1 MKLHY
6 FFILIY
12 LMCNAAYAEEKT
24 TIRLGVQT
32 GGTLAWE
39 LTALTNTDS
48 DFELV
53 IHPLANA
60 QEGKNALQTG
70 DVDVIVSDWIW
81 VADQRQQGEDF
92 TFYQYSDM
100 SGALIVPKDSP
111 IKSIQD
117 LVGKRLGI
125 AGGELD
131 KNWLLLQALAQ
142 KQSLDLNKSVD
153 KTFATPTK
161 ITEQLKAQEI
171 DAALTYWHFAAQ
183 LEGQGYRQ
191 LMNDKN
197 ILNQLNI
204 QETVPNIGYVFK
216 HNWGMKHQTAL
227 NHFFKAAQQ
236 ARKQLCTD
244 DTAWQKV
251 LPLTKTEDAATQ
263 TLLRQRFCEGNI
275 DKQWGEKEQQAAAQL
290 FKLLKKQQQTD
301 SSEDLQTKIFWTT
314 DLNKN
319 EFSK

>member
-1 MKLHY
+1 M
-6 FFILIY
+6 IST
-12 LMCNAAYAEEKT
+12 AYAEEKT
-24 TIRLGVQT
+24 IIRLGVQT

-39 LTALTNTDS
+39 LTALNNANS
-48 DFELV
+48 DFELA

-60 QEGKNALQTG
+60 QEGKDALQTG
-70 DVDVIVSDWIW
+70 TVDLIVSDWIW
-81 VADQRQQGEDF
+81 VADQDQQGEDF
-92 TFYQYSDM
+92 TFYPYSDM
-100 SGALIVPKDSP
+100 SGALIVPKDSS

-125 AGGELD
+125 AGGEFD

-161 ITEQLKAQEI
+161 ITEQLKAQQI
-171 DAALTYWHFAAQ
+171 DAVLTYWHFAAH

-191 LMNDKN
+191 LIDDKT
-197 ILNQLNI
+197 ILTQLNI
-204 QETVPNIGYVFK
+204 QETIPNLGYVFK
-216 HNWGMKHQTAL
+216 HNWGMKHQTTL
-227 NHFFKAAQQ
+227 NQFFTAAQQ

-275 DKQWGEKEQQAAAQL
+275 DKQWGEKEQRAAAQL
-290 FKLLKKQQQTD
+290 FKLLKKIQQRTD

-319 EFSK
+319 ESSK